1 MQVVLPLNLLLVQKL
16 KYLHFVLLAVLDQET
31 ESLRLIKQ
39 LLKGLDG
46 EAVETAPKH
55 LNLELGLLVFI
66 VLYQMFVVEH

>member
-39 LLKGLDG
+39 LLKRLDG